1 MIRKRYWSTGIR
13 IEYTDHRGPAWGG
26 EVDFFEDTF
35 AHQDPGRGLISTYGH
50 LQTRH
55 FVPSRGS
62 HREALTLVTDTL
74 IRDAEQLGVEFRD
87 PTIYATGE
95 GLDPDY
101 PLPEGWVDLLE
112 EQADR
117 LGWATPLYRE
127 EMFGGRLPRLR
138 VLDGSAEQEPW
149 TARIPDGERRP

>member
-13 IEYTDHRGPAWGG
+13 IEYTYHRSPAWGG
-26 EVDFFEDTF
+26 EVEFFDDTF
-35 AHQDPGRGLISTYGH
+35 ADQDPGRGLISTYGH

-62 HREALTLVTDTL
+62 HREALTLVTDAL

-95 GLDPDY
+95 GVDPDY
-101 PLPEGWVDLLE
+101 RLPEGWVDLFE

-117 LGWATPLYRE
+117 LGWATPLYRGK
-127 EMFGGRLPRLR
+127 MFGSRLPRLR
-138 VLDGSAEQEPW
+138 VLDGSAGQEP
-149 TARIPDGERRP
+149 

>member
-1 MIRKRYWSTGIR
+1 VIHKRYWSTGIR
-13 IEYTDHRGPAWGG
+13 IEYTDHGSPAWGG
-26 EVDFFEDTF
+26 EVDFFDDTF
-35 AHQDPGRGLISTYGH
+35 ADPDPGRGLISTYGH

-55 FVPSRGS
+55 FVPSNGG

-95 GLDPDY
+95 GVDPDY
-101 PLPEGWVDLLE
+101 PLPEGWVDLFE

-117 LGWATPLYRE
+117 LGWATPSYRD
-127 EMFGGRLPRLR
+127 EMFGRRMPRLR
-138 VLDGSAEQEPW
+138 VLNGSVGQEPW
-149 TARIPDGERRP
+149 TRRVPDERQP